1 MPNFAKSGH
10 IECKTSCTF
19 EIDAFADDTNEWRQ
33 TDDELHQLRS
43 NEKAASGNTNNFV
56 YNSIQIISSANQFAN
71 PVLCDVHT
79 SEYKYMRRS
88 YRID

>member
-33 TDDELHQLRS
+33 TDDEL
-43 NEKAASGNTNNFV
+43 N
-56 YNSIQIISSANQFAN
+56 
-71 PVLCDVHT
+71 
-79 SEYKYMRRS
+79 
-88 YRID
+88 